1 MAYESWPRDPSL
13 GTLASGLLA
22 SGPWPPGPGLL
33 ALAGGQTDVQ
43 IYIRMYGQTKYP
55 QCSKRQRPSG
65 ANAQK
70 WVYLLYMGPTPQRVK
85 IEI

>member
-33 ALAGGQTDVQ
+33 ALAGGQMDVQ

-65 ANAQK
+65 ADTQK
-70 WVYLLYMGPTPQRVK
+70 WV
-85 IEI
+85 